1 MIEYQEIGEPLLIH
15 FESKDLDMLQVGI
28 LTSALHEILNQVAIT
43 ILNEESDILQS
54 QGENRLLDFIP
65 QSPNRQDVLVRAR
78 IVGIREGSIEF
89 YIQPLLAQIFSE
101 PSAIAI
107 LQNLVANTIW
117 AIGAYGKRVVGSSI
131 IEQRGS
137 AYMMRT
143 LPDTSSRRR
152 LRPRVEN
159 LIKHLKDTGN
169 GGRIEFRSGDE
180 ELIVELYPPDTR
192 RRLR

>member
-1 MIEYQEIGEPLLIH
+1 MIEYEEIGKPLLIH

-43 ILNEESDILQS
+43 ILNEENDVLES
-54 QGENRLLDFIP
+54 QGENKLLEYIP
-65 QSPNRQDVLVRAR
+65 QSLNRQDVLVRAR

-101 PSAIAI
+101 PGAAAI

-117 AIGAYGKRVVGSSI
+117 AIGVYGKRVVGGRL
-131 IEQRGS
+131 IEHKGSTRGIRALPETS
-137 AYMMRT
+137 A
-143 LPDTSSRRR
+143 RRR

-159 LIKHLKDTGN
+159 LIKHLKDASN
-169 GGRIEFRSGDE
+169 GGRIEFRSGEE
-180 ELIVELYPPDTR
+180 ELIVEFYPPES
-192 RRLR
+192 